1 MDEKFSLAAKEVESA
16 INLCTILMKTKT
28 YGKLGGDGLL
38 ALLFKGRSLG
48 LDPIDSVTGS
58 LYMVNGKI
66 EMAAQ
71 TMNYL
76 IRRAG
81 HSFMKGEASD
91 DTICILHGKRAD
103 NEDTMTCSFSIDDAK
118 RAGIFK
124 GPWLTYPA
132 DMLFARALSR
142 LGRQLFPDV
151 IRGCYVEGE
160 IASTPAIEKFCQAV
174 EAVEVDARVTENQ
187 AEELSENLKK
197 CAPEFV
203 SKIWEGIKRSPLQID
218 SLSDLP
224 ISMHAR
230 ILTAVNRHIA
240 SIKQDEVESNPPM

>member
-1 MDEKFSLAAKEVESA
+1 MDEKFSLATKEVESA
-16 INLCTILMKTKT
+16 INLCTLLMKTKT
-28 YGKLGGDGLL
+28 YGKMGGDGLL

-58 LYMVNGKI
+58 LYIVNAKI
-66 EMAAQ
+66 EMPAQ

-81 HSFMKGEASD
+81 HSVTKDGSSD
-91 DTICILHGKRAD
+91 DKTCVLHGKRSD
-103 NEDTMTCSFSIDDAK
+103 NGDAMTCSFSIEDAK

-124 GPWLTYPA
+124 GQWLAYPG

-160 IASTPAIEKFCQAV
+160 ISSAPAIDKYCQAV
-174 EAVEVDARVTENQ
+174 ETIEIDDKITEDQ
-187 AEELSENLKK
+187 ANELSELLKI
-197 CAPEFV
+197 CSSDFT

-218 SLSDLP
+218 SISDLST
-224 ISMHAR
+224 SMYKR

-240 SIKQDEVESNPPM
+240 SSKVEEESTNQ

>member
-1 MDEKFSLAAKEVESA
+1 MSDEKFTLATKEVEAA
-16 INLCTILMKTKT
+16 INLCSLMMKTKA
-28 YGKLGGDGLL
+28 YAKLGGEGLL

-58 LYMVNGKI
+58 LYVVNGKI

-81 HSFMKGEASD
+81 HSFTKDESSD

-103 NEDTMTCSFSIDDAK
+103 NGDTMTCAFSVDDAK
-118 RAGIFK
+118 KAGIYK
-124 GPWLTYPA
+124 GPWLTYTS

-160 IASTPAIEKFCQAV
+160 ISSLPDIEKFSTRV
-174 EAVEVDARVTENQ
+174 EAVTIDEKINEEN
-187 AEELSENLKK
+187 AAALSDKLQQ
-197 CAPEFV
+197 CSPEFS
-203 SKIWEGIKRSPLQID
+203 SKIWEGIRRSPLQID
-218 SLSDLP
+218 SISDLTESMYKR
-224 ISMHAR
+224 ISA
-230 ILTAVNRHIA
+230 AVDRHIA
-240 SIKQDEVESNPPM
+240 QKQSTESDQAI